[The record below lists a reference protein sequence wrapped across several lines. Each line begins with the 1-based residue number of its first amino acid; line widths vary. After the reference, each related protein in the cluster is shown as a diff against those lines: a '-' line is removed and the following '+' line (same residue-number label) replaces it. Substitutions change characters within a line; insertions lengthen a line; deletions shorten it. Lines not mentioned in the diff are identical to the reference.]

1 MFTGIVEHMGT
12 VVAVSENDTTESG
25 GNGWTVTVGDAAC
38 ILDDCH
44 IGDSIS
50 INGTSMSFFVTPLQ
64 SSLAITH
71 ILLPINYN

>member
-1 MFTGIVEHMGT
+1 MGT

-50 INGTSMSFFVTPLQ
+50 INGKLSLLNAELERRHCVADRLPPL
-64 SSLAITH
+64 
-71 ILLPINYN
+71 NDY